1 MSIFNLF
8 RRHKPDDAE
17 ASRRAQLLRAGRI
30 TEGTVFDVITDDGGR
45 ITHVYFS
52 YQINGVDYESSQTL
66 DDSQRQRQADYAP
79 GARITIRYNPRQP
92 GNSVVV

>member
-8 RRHKPDDAE
+8 RRNKADGEAE
-17 ASRRAQLLRAGRI
+17 RRAQLLRAGRI
-30 TEGTVFDVITDDGGR
+30 TEGTVFDVITDDAGH

-66 DDSQRQRQADYAP
+66 DDSQRQRPADYAP

>member
-8 RRHKPDDAE
+8 RRNKADDGESA
-17 ASRRAQLLRAGRI
+17 RRAQLLRAGRI
-30 TEGTVFDVITDDGGR
+30 TEGTVFDVISDDAGL

-52 YQINGVDYESSQTL
+52 YNINGVDYESSQAL
-66 DDSQRQRQADYAP
+66 DNAQRQRQADYAP
-79 GARITIRYNPRQP
+79 GARVTIRYNPRQP